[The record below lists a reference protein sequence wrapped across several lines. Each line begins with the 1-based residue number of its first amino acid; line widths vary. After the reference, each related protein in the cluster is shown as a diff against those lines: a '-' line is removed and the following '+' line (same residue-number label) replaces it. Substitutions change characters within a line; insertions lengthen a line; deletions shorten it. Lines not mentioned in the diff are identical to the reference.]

1 MRQAEKRAM
10 AWKTE
15 REMGC
20 RLAYGANPAKRAR
33 VSQSPALRL
42 PFGGLT
48 FRPFSLLRLLS
59 RPAQIVAAIA
69 LGLAAAALFAQMEG
83 ERGVPPIASGGDY
96 QVSGVKVDIVGK
108 DANSARQA
116 GWRLAQRRAWRMLW
130 TRTHGNA
137 GVPAVSDSQLEAMI
151 SGIEIEYEQVGPTR
165 YIATLGILF
174 DRARTGQLLGVSGHV
189 MRSPPLLV
197 IPVMWDGG
205 SAVSYERINDW
216 QKAWARFRTGDSAI
230 DYVRVA
236 GSIADPVLLN
246 AGQVGRRGRLWWRVL
261 LDQYGAADVVV
272 PIARIER
279 QWPGGPVTGTF
290 TARYGPDDRLIG
302 SFSLRASAEGAIPQ
316 MLDEAARRID
326 QLYTAALNDGRL
338 RPDPSLIIEEPV
350 DPDAL
355 AIENA
360 ADLPVDTLEMPV
372 PTSAATSS
380 VAIQFDTPDVGS
392 VTQGEAALR
401 SIAGVRS
408 AATSS
413 LALGGTS
420 VMQVSYDGTVDAL
433 RAALQAR
440 GYNVTASG
448 SGLRIRRQSA
458 APAGGASSPQ

>member
-1 MRQAEKRAM
+1 
-10 AWKTE
+10 
-15 REMGC
+15 MGC
-20 RLAYGANPAKRAR
+20 RLACGANLAKRAR
-33 VSQSPALRL
+33 VSLSLAYRRL
-42 PFGGLT
+42 N
-48 FRPFSLLRLLS
+48 FRPLSLLRLAS
-59 RPAQIVAAIA
+59 RPAQILVAIA
-69 LGLAAAALFAQMEG
+69 LGLAAASLLAQMEG

-96 QVSGVKVDIVGK
+96 QVSGVKVDVLGK
-108 DANSARQA
+108 DSASARAA
-116 GWRLAQRRAWRMLW
+116 GWRLAQRQAWRMLW

-137 GVPAVSDSQLEAMI
+137 GVPGLSDSQLEGMI
-151 SGIEIEYEQVGPTR
+151 SGIEIEYEQIGPTR
-165 YIATLGILF
+165 YIATLGVLF

-205 SAVSYERINDW
+205 TAVSYERINDW

-236 GSIADPVLLN
+236 GSIADPILLN

-261 LDQYGAADVVV
+261 LDQYGAADVIV

-302 SFSLRASAEGAIPQ
+302 SFSLRASAESAIPQ

-355 AIENA
+355 EIENA
-360 ADLPVDTLEMPV
+360 TDMPVDTLEAPV
-372 PTSAATSS
+372 PGGAATSS
-380 VAIQFDTPDVGS
+380 FAIQFDTPDVGS
-392 VTQGEAALR
+392 VSQGEALLR

-408 AATSS
+408 AVTSS

-420 VMQVSYDGTVDAL
+420 VMQVSFDGTPDAL

-440 GYNVTASG
+440 GFTVSG
-448 SGLRIRRQSA
+448 SGTSLRIRRAAASA
-458 APAGGASSPQ
+458 PTNGATAPQ